1 MAELTKNA
9 EIPIVLD
16 ADGINSLC
24 PNIDVLLKKKSTV
37 ILTPHPAE
45 LARLCG
51 VTVGEVMSDRLG
63 FAYRLSEKYGV
74 TVLAKSADTFAVGGG
89 KVYLC
94 TEGTTAL
101 AKGGSG
107 DMLAGIV
114 SSYVAQRCNAL
125 DAAALGSFTLGSAAL
140 LAGYKRSERGI
151 IARDVIDA
159 LPRFLYDLENA
170 D

>member
-1 MAELTKNA
+1 MAELTKSA

-51 VTVGEVMSDRLG
+51 VTVGEVMSDRPG

-74 TVLAKSADTFAVGGG
+74 TVLAKSADTFAVGGEKFIFAPKAQLALG
-89 KVYLC
+89 KGRLGGYACRHCFLLC
-94 TEGTTAL
+94 
-101 AKGGSG
+101 GSG
-107 DMLAGIV
+107 V
-114 SSYVAQRCNAL
+114 QRSRCGCTWVVHTWL
-125 DAAALGSFTLGSAAL
+125 DGSTCRIQ
-140 LAGYKRSERGI
+140 KI
-151 IARDVIDA
+151 
-159 LPRFLYDLENA
+159 
-170 D
+170 